1 MYFFENF
8 SGNSFGSFFFE
19 KTKKKDTKIIIRI
32 FKYTK
37 VLNKRGNIQIFY
49 RRIIKIV

>member
-19 KTKKKDTKIIIRI
+19 KTKKPETKTIIRI
-32 FKYTK
+32 F
-37 VLNKRGNIQIFY
+37 R
-49 RRIIKIV
+49 

>member
-19 KTKKKDTKIIIRI
+19 KIKKNDTKIII
-32 FKYTK
+32 
-37 VLNKRGNIQIFY
+37 
-49 RRIIKIV
+49 KILR